1 MRLVRGEWGASDFE
15 SDQKLRFKFAF
26 VVVCLTE
33 LSKKAKNSKSEVD
46 GAAS

>member
-1 MRLVRGEWGASDFE
+1 MGVRIFE
-15 SDQKLRFKFAF
+15 SDQKLRLKCAF